1 MRAREGDSEGVVVSE
16 MRLNCWLRWFAVGI
30 VTLQLL
36 AASVGGI
43 YVVEK
48 GGRKSFVK
56 LSPAQWTEP
65 DPDGMWSSLLEDYTL
80 GLNTSQRQS
89 RVIQATP
96 VGISQTHQYIPA
108 SSFYINKRIG
118 EAVEMGNPAGK
129 VIGPSGYAENQ
140 LTPPSAQST
149 FTPMRQSF
157 GGASPTELLSSPREV
172 SETDLYLLGAIE
184 KLVYRVDYMENRLRR
199 AEQIIYYLM
208 AGNNQK
214 LESCPDNFTRVQ
226 DICYHF
232 GVDRGLNWKSA
243 STLCKSYGGHL
254 AEFETSTE
262 FQDVVAFILNN
273 QQNRGK
279 EFWLGG
285 LNPGLLWI
293 WTQSAKP
300 VNPNT
305 NLTSMSAGAKAGT
318 SSTSTTTVQPETNRD
333 GNKIVNKPPK
343 QKEPTLEITGT
354 GRCLKLTYNGALYT
368 YGYSGHDCSNRYNYI
383 CELKNKS
390 LDNEIKRLAKQ
401 LELD

>member
-1 MRAREGDSEGVVVSE
+1 MGLNGRLVVVVVVV
-16 MRLNCWLRWFAVGI
+16 AV
-30 VTLQLL
+30 LQLL
-36 AASVGGI
+36 TVDGI

-56 LSPAQWTEP
+56 MSPAQWTEP
-65 DPDGMWSSLLEDYTL
+65 EEDGLWSSLLEEYTL
-80 GLNTSQRQS
+80 GLNSSSRQS
-89 RVIQATP
+89 RVMQAAAAVA
-96 VGISQTHQYIPA
+96 VGQTHQYIPT

-118 EAVEMGNPAGK
+118 EAVEMGTPTGK
-129 VIGPSGYAENQ
+129 VIGPSGYGENQ
-140 LTPPSAQST
+140 LNSPTGQGT
-149 FTPMRQSF
+149 FTPMRQTF
-157 GGASPTELLSSPREV
+157 GGASPTELLASPREV

-214 LESCPDNFTRVQ
+214 IDTCPDNFTRVH

-254 AEFETSTE
+254 AEFESSTE
-262 FQDVVAFILNN
+262 FQDVVAYILNN
-273 QQNRGK
+273 QLNRGK

-305 NLTSMSAGAKAGT
+305 NLTSITKTGSN
-318 SSTSTTTVQPETNRD
+318 SSSTTTTTSKPDAT
-333 GNKIVNKPPK
+333 KIVNKPQSGKPQK
-343 QKEPTLEITGT
+343 QTEPTLEITGT
-354 GRCLKLTYNGALYT
+354 GRCLKLSYNGALYT
-368 YGYSGHDCSNRYNYI
+368 YGYSGQDCSARFNYI
-383 CELKNKS
+383 CELKNKG
-390 LDNEIKRLAKQ
+390 LDNEISRIAKQ

>member
-1 MRAREGDSEGVVVSE
+1 
-16 MRLNCWLRWFAVGI
+16 MRLNWWLTLLA
-30 VTLQLL
+30 LQLL
-36 AASVGGI
+36 VILRIDGI

-48 GGRKSFVK
+48 SGRKSFVK
-56 LSPAQWTEP
+56 LNPAQWTEP
-65 DPDGMWSSLLEDYTL
+65 EDDGGLWSSLLEEYTL
-80 GLNTSQRQS
+80 GFNASSRSS
-89 RVIQATP
+89 RVMQAAAVA
-96 VGISQTHQYIPA
+96 VGQTHQYIPA

-118 EAVEMGNPAGK
+118 EAVEMGSPIGK

-140 LTPPSAQST
+140 LNTGPSAQGS

-157 GGASPTELLSSPREV
+157 GGATPTEMLASPREV

-214 LESCPDNFTRVQ
+214 IDACPENFTRVH

-243 STLCKSYGGHL
+243 STMCKSYGGHL
-254 AEFETSTE
+254 AEFETTTE
-262 FQDVVAFILNN
+262 FQDVVAYILNN
-273 QQNRGK
+273 QLNRGK
-279 EFWLGG
+279 EYWLGG

-305 NLTSMSAGAKAGT
+305 NLTSITANSQASGSANKVD
-318 SSTSTTTVQPETNRD
+318 SSKKEDS
-333 GNKIVNKPPK
+333 KIVNKPAATATKPTG
-343 QKEPTLEITGT
+343 PTLEITGS
-354 GRCLKLTYNGALYT
+354 GRCLKLTYNAALYT
-368 YGYSGHDCSNRYNYI
+368 YGYTGQDCSARFNYI
-383 CELKNKS
+383 CELKSKT
-390 LDNEIKRLAKQ
+390 LDNEISRIAKQ